1 MTSEKAR
8 DPAADRTPSATTTNQ
23 AAIKITHAND
33 SVDEALAEIRR
44 WERAARLVADDRA
57 LSIRQKCKAL
67 LEMMAKARRSENAA
81 FLETAIW
88 RGCRHFFEGDE
99 QVPHDVIDANRRLIR
114 AGHDRCPECRRP
126 LPSTA
131 DLDRWRELGH
141 EAMTRRPA

>member
-1 MTSEKAR
+1 MGSPEKAR

-23 AAIKITHAND
+23 AATRIAQDADPI
-33 SVDEALAEIRR
+33 DEILAEIRR
-44 WERAARLVADDRA
+44 WERAARMIADDRA
-57 LSIRQKCKAL
+57 LPIRQKCKAL

-88 RGCRHFFEGDE
+88 RGCRHLFEGDR
-99 QVPHDVIDANRRLIR
+99 QVPRDVIEANRRLIR
-114 AGHDRCPECRRP
+114 RGHSACPECRRP

-141 EAMTRRPA
+141 DLRRPA

>member
-1 MTSEKAR
+1 M
-8 DPAADRTPSATTTNQ
+8 
-23 AAIKITHAND
+23 
-33 SVDEALAEIRR
+33 
-44 WERAARLVADDRA
+44 VADDRA
-57 LSIRQKCKAL
+57 LPIRHKCKAL

-99 QVPHDVIDANRRLIR
+99 QVPRDVIEANRRLIR
-114 AGHDRCPECRRP
+114 RGHSICPECRRP

-141 EAMTRRPA
+141 DLRRPA